1 MHNLCEIAP
10 KRKCKRVS
18 CRLIDSPRLANQGEA
33 MITWLHNATHKHH
46 NWILGFFAAISAVS
60 FIFFGYGDR
69 SGRAGDAHVYLG
81 VNLSDVRTQNR
92 FRDSLVF
99 GTLSGQRTE
108 GRTLPQQIAELH
120 LANSLAI
127 PDPSE
132 AEVRKIALA
141 ITTPVDGRENN
152 NSLNLYLEAAA
163 KQLNATDVETRAR
176 FETYI
181 KDTWRINKAIQ
192 LLAGPGHASTA
203 QIKRSIERE
212 KTMWTVDVATLRL
225 NDIKTDVKVDEAK
238 AQAYFEAN
246 KEAYRLPAKVEL
258 TLVALPNVT
267 PDTSPITDEEI
278 VTEAYN
284 LTEQLKFETGKVK
297 EQALAR
303 RKEVERIIHQDR
315 ALRNLAGKI
324 GEELADQFPTDV
336 HAANSPAF
344 QAWLK
349 KQNPIL
355 ETLPAFDVTNPP
367 ANKKVPAEVLKL
379 AADLTE
385 KDWRTDMFRT
395 EDAAIFLILNKRI
408 ESRLPEFT
416 EVKDNAI
423 ANWQR
428 NERTRLL
435 NEETNRINK
444 TIQADAAAGKDF
456 KSSAKALGLSV
467 SSPAPFNVNVV
478 PAELIGINESTSQA
492 IEVANVG
499 KITPGI
505 LTANGDT
512 VFIRP
517 SHADKP
523 KDDATADEV
532 KQLIERFSARNANYT
547 AMGLFQDLTT
557 TPEQQG
563 QR

>member
-1 MHNLCEIAP
+1 
-10 KRKCKRVS
+10 
-18 CRLIDSPRLANQGEA
+18 
-33 MITWLHNATHKHH
+33 MITWLHNATNKHH
-46 NWILGFFAAISAVS
+46 KWVLGFFAFISAGS
-60 FIFFGYGDR
+60 FIFYGYGDH
-69 SGRAGDAHVYLG
+69 SGRPSDAHVYLG
-81 VNLSDVRTQNR
+81 VNLSDARTQNR
-92 FRDSLVF
+92 FRDSLTF
-99 GTLSGQRTE
+99 GMLSGQRTE
-108 GRTLPQQIAELH
+108 GRTLQQHVAELH

-132 AEVRKIALA
+132 TDVRKIALA
-141 ITTPVDGRENN
+141 ITTPIDGRDNG
-152 NSLNLYLEAAA
+152 NSLNSYLEVAA
-163 KQLNATDVETRAR
+163 KQLGATDLETRAR

-181 KDTWRINKAIQ
+181 KDTWRVNKAVT

-203 QIKRSIERE
+203 QIKRSIDRE
-212 KTMWTVDVATLRL
+212 KTNWTVDVATLRL
-225 NDIKTDVKVDEAK
+225 NDVKTDVAVDEAK
-238 AQAYFEAN
+238 AKAHFEAN
-246 KEAYRLPAKVEL
+246 KEAYRLSAKVEV
-258 TLVALPNVT
+258 TLVALPNIT
-267 PDTSPITDEEI
+267 PDTSPVSDEEI

-284 LTEQLKFETGKVK
+284 LAEQLKFEAGKVK

-303 RKEVERIIHQDR
+303 RSEVEKIIHQDR
-315 ALRNLAGKI
+315 ALRNLAGRI

-355 ETLPAFDVTNPP
+355 EVIPAFDITNPP

-408 ESRLPEFT
+408 ESRLPEFS
-416 EVKDNAI
+416 EVKANVI

-435 NEETNRINK
+435 NEEIVRINK
-444 TIQADAAAGKDF
+444 TLQADVAAGKDF
-456 KSSAKALGLSV
+456 KSSAKALGLSL
-467 SSPAPFNVNVV
+467 STSAPFTVNTV
-478 PAELIGINESTSQA
+478 PSELNGINESTSQA
-492 IEVANVG
+492 IEVAGVG
-499 KITPGI
+499 KVTPGI
-505 LTANGDT
+505 LTASGDT
-512 VFIRP
+512 VFLRP
-517 SHADKP
+517 TLADKP
-523 KDDATADEV
+523 KDDATSDDV
-532 KQLIERFSARNANYT
+532 KQLIERFAARNANYT

-557 TPEQQG
+557 APEPQA